1 MGDAK
6 QSSATAGAARVTAQ
20 ALLIGLV
27 AGTLSGLLGVGGGL
41 VMVPAMVLLLRMP
54 QHDAH
59 ATSLAA
65 IIPIALAG
73 VLIFGNA
80 QSVSTGGGLLLVV
93 GSIPG
98 ARLGA
103 MLMRRLDERR
113 LRFAFGVFVIAV
125 AVAMMLQ

>member
-1 MGDAK
+1 MGEAK
-6 QSSATAGAARVTAQ
+6 QSSATAGAARVTVQ

-54 QHDAH
+54 QHNAH

-80 QSVSTGGGLLLVV
+80 QSVRTGGGLLLAV

-103 MLMRRLDERR
+103 MLMPRLDERR